1 MINRIREKEG
11 EIMAKP
17 VVAIVG
23 RPNVGK
29 STIFNRIVGE
39 RVSIV
44 EDVPGVTRDR
54 IYNSAE
60 WLGKEFN
67 IIDTGGI
74 DLSDE
79 PFLEQIRAQAEI
91 AIDEAD
97 VIIFITN
104 GREGV
109 TDADEQ
115 VAKILY
121 RSNKPIV
128 LAINKVDNPEMR
140 DQIYDFYSLGFGEP
154 YPISGSHGLGLG
166 DMLDAV
172 RAHFP
177 KEEEEEYPDDTV
189 KFSLI
194 GRPNVGKS
202 SILNAL
208 LGEDRVIVSDI
219 AGTTRDA
226 IDTTYT
232 FDGQDYVM
240 IDTAGMRKRGK
251 VYESTEKYSVLRAM
265 RAIERSDVVLV
276 VINAEEGI
284 REQDKRIAGYAH
296 DAGRAIIIVVNKWDA
311 INKDEKTINVWT
323 EDIREQ
329 FQFLSYAPI
338 VFVSAKTK
346 QRLNNLFPLINQVS
360 DNHSLRVQSSMLND
374 VISDAVAMNP
384 SPMDKGKRLKI
395 FYTTQVAVK
404 PPTFVV
410 FVNDPELMH
419 FSYERFL
426 ENRIRE
432 AFPFEGTPIRVIARK
447 RK

>member
-1 MINRIREKEG
+1 
-11 EIMAKP
+11 MAKP

-311 INKDEKTINVWT
+311 INKDDKDEKTINVWT

>member
-1 MINRIREKEG
+1 MNR
-11 EIMAKP
+11 MVKP

-54 IYNSAE
+54 IYNTAE

-74 DLSDE
+74 EIGDE
-79 PFLEQIRAQAEI
+79 PFLDQIRAQAEI

-97 VIIFITN
+97 VIIFIAN

-121 RSNKPIV
+121 RSKKPVV
-128 LAINKVDNPEMR
+128 LAVNKVDNPEMR
-140 DQIYDFYSLGFGEP
+140 DQVYDFYSLGFGEP

-166 DMLDAV
+166 DLLDEV
-172 RAHFP
+172 RKHFP
-177 KEEEEEYPDDTV
+177 QEEDDEYDDDV
-189 KFSLI
+189 IKFSLI

-202 SILNAL
+202 SLINAM
-208 LGEDRVIVSDI
+208 LGEDRVIVSNI

-226 IDTTYT
+226 IDTSYT
-232 FDGQDYVM
+232 FEDQEYVM
-240 IDTAGMRKRGK
+240 IDTAGMRKKGK

-276 VINAEEGI
+276 VLNAEEGI

-311 INKDEKTINVWT
+311 IEKDEKTMNTFT

-329 FQFLSYAPI
+329 FQFLTYAPI
-338 VFVSAKTK
+338 VFVSALTK
-346 QRLNNLFPLINQVS
+346 KRLTNLFPLINQVS

-384 SPMDKGKRLKI
+384 APMDKGKRLKI

-404 PPTFVV
+404 PPAFVV
-410 FVNDPELMH
+410 FVNEPELMH

-432 AFPFEGTPIRVIARK
+432 AFPFEGTPIRVIPRK

>member
-1 MINRIREKEG
+1 
-11 EIMAKP
+11 MAKP

-265 RAIERSDVVLV
+265 RAIERSDIVLV

>member
-1 MINRIREKEG
+1 
-11 EIMAKP
+11 MAKP

-140 DQIYDFYSLGFGEP
+140 NQIYDFYSLGFGEP

>member
-1 MINRIREKEG
+1 
-11 EIMAKP
+11 MAKP

-140 DQIYDFYSLGFGEP
+140 DQIYDFYALGFGEP

-232 FDGQDYVM
+232 FDGQDYIM

-311 INKDEKTINVWT
+311 ISKDEKTINVWT

-338 VFVSAKTK
+338 VYVSAKTK

-410 FVNDPELMH
+410 FVNDSELMH

>member
-1 MINRIREKEG
+1 
-11 EIMAKP
+11 MAKP

-121 RSNKPIV
+121 RSNKSIV